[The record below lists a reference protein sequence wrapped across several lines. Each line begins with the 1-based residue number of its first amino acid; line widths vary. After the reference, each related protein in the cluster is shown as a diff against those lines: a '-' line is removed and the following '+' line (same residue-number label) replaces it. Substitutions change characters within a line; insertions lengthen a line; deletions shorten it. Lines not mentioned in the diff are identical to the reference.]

1 MVEIEDTLTP
11 ALGLTHD
18 VAVGAGADTEDEDGA
33 EDAD

>member
-1 MVEIEDTLTP
+1 VEIEEKVK
-11 ALGLTHD
+11 ASLGLKHE